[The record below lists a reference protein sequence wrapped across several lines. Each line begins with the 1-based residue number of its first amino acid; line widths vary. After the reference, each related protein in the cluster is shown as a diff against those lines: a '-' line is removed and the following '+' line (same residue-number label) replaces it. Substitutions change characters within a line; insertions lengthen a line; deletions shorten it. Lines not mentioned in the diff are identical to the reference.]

1 MRIAAAILLILGL
14 LFGPGY
20 YLYSEHFNGRVS
32 ARIELTERAERWTLP
47 DGTIQ
52 RFPGR
57 LAYRPVEVSLH
68 PDRNLALFVLT
79 FDMASEGSD
88 AAGENLYQATLFDM
102 DRPALQQE
110 IHVQA
115 APGKSAR
122 VVLPPVTVRSPLQ
135 HLFIL
140 EELRSAAQ
148 PVQRVRLELRENAEP
163 YVKQLIGIGAGLL
176 LAGIA
181 LLAYDRITGQRQ
193 RR

>member
-1 MRIAAAILLILGL
+1 MRIAAAILVILGL

-20 YLYSEHFNGRVS
+20 YVYSQYFNGRLS
-32 ARIELTERAERWTLP
+32 ARVELTDRAERWTLP

-79 FDMASEGSD
+79 FDMAPAAGAD
-88 AAGENLYQATLFDM
+88 AGENRYQVTLFDM
-102 DRPALQQE
+102 DRPALQHE
-110 IHVQA
+110 IEVHA
-115 APGKSAR
+115 APGTTSR
-122 VVLPPVTVRSPLQ
+122 VVLPPITVRSPLQ

-140 EELRSAAQ
+140 EELGSAPL

-163 YVKQLIGIGAGLL
+163 YVKPLISIGAGLL
-176 LAGIA
+176 LAGIV
-181 LLAYDRITGQRQ
+181 LLAYDVITGQRQ

>member
-20 YLYSEHFNGRVS
+20 FLYSQHFNGRVS
-32 ARIELTERAERWTLP
+32 ARVELTERAERWTLP

-79 FDMASEGSD
+79 FDMAPEESD
-88 AAGENLYQATLFDM
+88 AAGESLYQATLFDM

-110 IHVQA
+110 IHVRA

-140 EELRSAAQ
+140 EELGSAAR
-148 PVQRVRLELRENAEP
+148 PVQRVTLELRENAEP
-163 YVKQLIGIGAGLL
+163 YVKPLIGIGAGLL

-181 LLAYDRITGQRQ
+181 LLAFDRITGQRQ

>member
-1 MRIAAAILLILGL
+1 MRIAAAILVILGL

-20 YLYSEHFNGRVS
+20 YLYSQYFNGRLS
-32 ARIELTERAERWTLP
+32 ARVELTERAERWMLP

-68 PDRNLALFVLT
+68 PDRNLALFVLA
-79 FDMASEGSD
+79 FDMAAEAGAD
-88 AAGENLYQATLFDM
+88 TGENRYQVTLFDM
-102 DRPALQQE
+102 DRPALQHE
-110 IHVQA
+110 IQVHA
-115 APGKSAR
+115 AAGKTSR

-140 EELRSAAQ
+140 EELGTTPR

-163 YVKQLIGIGAGLL
+163 YVKPLISVGAGLL
-176 LAGIA
+176 LAGIV
-181 LLAYDRITGQRQ
+181 LLAYDVITGQRQ